1 MQVKKNRVFTLL
13 AIFCFFLLIRN
24 ILILKF
30 VEPAGYVVD
39 IYSMFPLSFYLVFI
53 VCYFTASLLVL
64 SGKKVIG
71 VSILCLNHLEILL
84 IPYMLRYYSM
94 GRADDMSYIGEYLQI
109 ANSGHF
115 ASWDIYPASHIIG
128 ACISIISD
136 LEANLTSFIIPI
148 LFSFIF
154 IMSIYLFS
162 REMLPYPCTKSL
174 IIVSSFVLY
183 LGIYNFLNVPHAL
196 FFAFIPL
203 YLFVMY
209 SYFNDKK
216 HNIPFSVI
224 FVLMTL
230 MLSYT
235 HPFIV
240 FLLIV
245 IFLFHLISKILPHT
259 QLETLKIPPVNLMG
273 LLILIVSFFSWFI
286 YNEKL
291 MNDLRMS
298 YISFI
303 NKVTEPVFFETTD
316 KLTKINL
323 GFLEYVQLF
332 CIFYGRYIFPT
343 VFIISLIIFMYYS
356 KNRVKDHIFANY
368 PYLITLYVIF
378 SFVQFLLLVNPL
390 ISHQPDRIM
399 NLNFMLYAQV
409 PLFALAM
416 YVLFLNKPKSIYS
429 ISLVCL
435 ILVSI
440 WTFSFFGCLDSP
452 RVYRTNVALTYNEI
466 EGMGWFYDLKDD
478 DAIVCVPLS
487 QINRFHDIFGEK
499 NTKKD
504 SLNHFPDHFGYSN
517 NSSNIK
523 EINSELDSHFYVVL
537 LTIDELLY
545 QEVPGYAK
553 VGRYYKSDFIRLRD
567 DTSIN
572 KIYDSTNIE
581 IFSSYPNSFGIG

>member
-1 MQVKKNRVFTLL
+1 MKANKNQ
-13 AIFCFFLLIRN
+13 IFLLLSTACFILLTRN
-24 ILILKF
+24 MLLLKF
-30 VEPAGYVVD
+30 VKPAGYVVD

-53 VCYFTASLLVL
+53 FCYFTASLLVL
-64 SGKKVIG
+64 NGKKLIG
-71 VSILCLNHLEILL
+71 VTILCFNHLEILL

-115 ASWDIYPASHIIG
+115 ASWDVYPASHIIG

-136 LEANLTSFIIPI
+136 LEANLTSFIMPI

-162 REMLPYPCTKSL
+162 REMLPYPCTRSV

-196 FFAFIPL
+196 FFAFVPL

-224 FVLMTL
+224 FVLITL
-230 MLSYT
+230 ILSYT

-245 IFLFHLISKILPHT
+245 IFLFHLISNILPFT
-259 QLETLKIPPVNLMG
+259 QLETLKIPSVNLMG
-273 LLILIVSFFSWFI
+273 FLILAVSFFSWLI

-291 MNDLRMS
+291 MSNLKICYIS
-298 YISFI
+298 YI
-303 NKVTEPVFFETTD
+303 NTVTEPVFFETTS
-316 KLTKINL
+316 KLAKTNM
-323 GFLEYVQLF
+323 GFLEYLQLF
-332 CIFYGRYIFPT
+332 SIYYGRYVFPT
-343 VFIISLIIFMYYS
+343 FFIVTLIIYTYF
-356 KNRVKDHIFANY
+356 NRKKIKDNIFINY
-368 PYLITLYVIF
+368 PYLMTLYAILLF
-378 SFVQFLLLVNPL
+378 IQFILLINPL
-390 ISHQPDRIM
+390 ISHQPDRVM
-399 NLNFMLYAQV
+399 SLNFILYAQV
-409 PLFALAM
+409 PLFALAIC
-416 YVLFLNKPKSIYS
+416 VPFLKKSKSIYN

-452 RVYRTNVALTYNEI
+452 RVFRTNVALTYNEI
-466 EGMGWFYDLKDD
+466 EGMEWFYGLKNDD
-478 DAIVCVPLS
+478 SIVCIPLS

-499 NTKKD
+499 GTKKD
-504 SLNHFPDHFGYSN
+504 SLYHFSDHFGYSN
-517 NSSNIK
+517 NSSSIK
-523 EINSELDSHFYVVL
+523 EINSKLNNNFYIVL

-545 QEVPGYAK
+545 QEVPSYAK
-553 VGRYYKSDFIRLRD
+553 VGRYYKSDFIRLRND
-567 DTSIN
+567 ISIN

-581 IFSSYPNSFGIG
+581 IFSSHPS

>member
-1 MQVKKNRVFTLL
+1 MKANKNQ
-13 AIFCFFLLIRN
+13 IFLLLSTICFIFLTRN
-24 ILILKF
+24 MFLLKF
-30 VEPAGYVVD
+30 VEPAGYIVD

-53 VCYFTASLLVL
+53 FCYFTASLLVL

-115 ASWDIYPASHIIG
+115 ASWNIYPASHIIG
-128 ACISIISD
+128 ACISVISD

-162 REMLPYPCTKSL
+162 RKMLPSPCTKSL
-174 IIVSSFVLY
+174 IIVSSFILY
-183 LGIYNFLNVPHAL
+183 LGIYHFLNVPHAL
-196 FFAFIPL
+196 FFEFMPL
-203 YLFVMY
+203 YLFVIY
-209 SYFNDKK
+209 SYFYEKK
-216 HNIPFSVI
+216 FNVPFSVI

-240 FLLIV
+240 FLLLI
-245 IFLFHLISKILPHT
+245 IFPFHLVSKNFSFT
-259 QLETLKIPPVNLMG
+259 QLETLKTSSVNLMG
-273 LLILIVSFFSWFI
+273 FLILLVSFFSWLI
-286 YNEKL
+286 YSEKL
-291 MNDLRMS
+291 MNNLRIN

-303 NKVTEPVFFETTD
+303 NKVTEPVFFETID
-316 KLTKINL
+316 KLAKIDF
-323 GFLEYVQLF
+323 GFLDYVQLF
-332 CIFYGRYIFPT
+332 AVYCGRYTFPT
-343 VFIISLIIFMYYS
+343 IFIIISTVYIYYNKS
-356 KNRVKDHIFANY
+356 QIKDNTFINY
-368 PYLITLYVIF
+368 PHLIALYVIF
-378 SFVQFLLLVNPL
+378 LFAQVILLVNPL

-399 NLNFMLYAQV
+399 NLNFILYAQV
-409 PLFALAM
+409 PLFALALCI
-416 YVLFLNKPKSIYS
+416 LFLNKSKSIYS

-435 ILVSI
+435 IFASI
-440 WTFSFFGCLDSP
+440 WTFSFLGCFDSP

-466 EGMGWFYDLKDD
+466 EGMNWFYGLKND

-499 NTKKD
+499 NIKED
-504 SLNHFPDHFGYSN
+504 SVNYFPDHFGYSN
-517 NSSNIK
+517 NSYNIQ
-523 EINSELDSHFYVVL
+523 EINSELIGHFYIVL

-545 QEVPGYAK
+545 QEIPGHAK
-553 VGRYYKSDFIRLRD
+553 VGRYYESDFIRLRE

-581 IFSSYPNSFGIG
+581 IFSSYLN